1 MSLHF
6 VSGSLRKFGSLVK
19 VRVGLSALDFCFAI
33 FVSFIVLTSALVGRS
48 LRLGG
53 LLKPNKRS
61 VFVDKVEVRTFI
73 QKFPVV

>member
-1 MSLHF
+1 LVPSKGSSEF
-6 VSGSLRKFGSLVK
+6 VSTKFFYVVVLPVWYH
-19 VRVGLSALDFCFAI
+19 F
-33 FVSFIVLTSALVGRS
+33 LTSALVGRS